1 MRTVLNLIW
10 LLLCG
15 IWLALAYALAG
26 IICCI
31 LIVTIPFGLAAFR
44 MAEFSLWPFGRQLV
58 KRSDAGVPSMIGN
71 VLWFL
76 FAGWWLA
83 LGHLATAAALAV
95 TIIGIPLALADL
107 KLIPV
112 SLVPLG
118 RVIVPVDAGQDQLY
132 SAAGR

>member
-71 VLWFL
+71 VLCSCSP
-76 FAGWWLA
+76 AG
-83 LGHLATAAALAV
+83 GSRSV
-95 TIIGIPLALADL
+95 TSRP
-107 KLIPV
+107 PPR
-112 SLVPLG
+112 S
-118 RVIVPVDAGQDQLY
+118 R
-132 SAAGR
+132 